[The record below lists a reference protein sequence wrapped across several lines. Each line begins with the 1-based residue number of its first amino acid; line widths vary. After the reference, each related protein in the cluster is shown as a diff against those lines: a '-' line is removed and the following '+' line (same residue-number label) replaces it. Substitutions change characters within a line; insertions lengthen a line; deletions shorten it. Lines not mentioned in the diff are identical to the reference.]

1 MTRLSHQQYKEK
13 IMRAVITVVG
23 HDMEGIIARVSAI
36 LFDRHVNI
44 LDISQSVLS
53 DMFAM
58 VMLADISK
66 LSTEFTVLSD
76 ELGELGKSLG
86 LQIHT
91 MHEDI
96 FNSMHRI

>member
-1 MTRLSHQQYKEK
+1 
-13 IMRAVITVVG
+13 MRAVITVVG
-23 HDMEGIIARVSAI
+23 KDMEGIIAQVSAI
-36 LFDRHVNI
+36 LFKRHVNI

-58 VMLADISK
+58 VMLTDISK
-66 LSTEFTVLSD
+66 LSVDFPALCSELD
-76 ELGELGKSLG
+76 ELGAALN

-91 MHEDI
+91 MHEDL